1 MEVIDRVEEEVGCV
15 EELAKWAE
23 MKACSPGEFF
33 SFSFFLLFFFCFP
46 HYFTNPNLNPNLNS
60 NL

>member
-33 SFSFFLLFFFCFP
+33 SFSFFLLFFFLFSP
-46 HYFTNPNLNPNLNS
+46 LFHQSKFKS
-60 NL
+60 

>member
-33 SFSFFLLFFFCFP
+33 SFSFFYYFFLFSPLF
-46 HYFTNPNLNPNLNS
+46 HQS
-60 NL
+60 